1 MNKNEK
7 ASRTSNSIK
16 PKSAV
21 TPPINPL
28 PKKEDDIR
36 AEFAPNSKKSD
47 SNPTL

>member
-1 MNKNEK
+1 MNNNDKQ
-7 ASRTSNSIK
+7 SRPSGSIK

-21 TPPINPL
+21 TPPIQPL

-36 AEFAPNSKKSD
+36 ADIAPNSKKSD